1 MKRNYLLFISL
12 LFPFTFAVAQPPK
25 KIISKPK
32 TPIQQ
37 TPKKDLSY
45 LVPKLKLQPGSIL
58 YAPKKFYF
66 ANVVDSTRT
75 DSLGFALLPGDHKK
89 QKIETEGAKQAVI
102 LNYLNSITKTD
113 RNTYPVILVLKK
125 IEITEK
131 SIGQGSI
138 SSSINLRFGVYCK
151 TGEDTIFLDDIA
163 GGGNGEIYI
172 GFVRKYDSLLKN
184 NLQDLPDKIDWL
196 VDKASKIHPAFLR
209 TVHLSVT
216 IKDEPINEE
225 SDTIVINDRYFLN
238 WEDFRGKPISEKG
251 VYAATLIDF
260 DVEQQIKP
268 GQLECQVTIA
278 PVFIRK
284 TSWVGAKVRTPQFIQ
299 HEHYE
304 TLLVYLYALK
314 LKKEI
319 EKANYDVKT
328 YSATL
333 TSIYRVINDALIT
346 ELQKY
351 TYETENG
358 FNKKQ
363 QTAWENKIDDQ
374 IQELK
379 K

>member
-1 MKRNYLLFISL
+1 MKDY
-12 LFPFTFAVAQPPK
+12 
-25 KIISKPK
+25 
-32 TPIQQ
+32 
-37 TPKKDLSY
+37 
-45 LVPKLKLQPGSIL
+45 
-58 YAPKKFYF
+58 
-66 ANVVDSTRT
+66 
-75 DSLGFALLPGDHKK
+75 
-89 QKIETEGAKQAVI
+89 
-102 LNYLNSITKTD
+102 
-113 RNTYPVILVLKK
+113 
-125 IEITEK
+125 
-131 SIGQGSI
+131 
-138 SSSINLRFGVYCK
+138 
-151 TGEDTIFLDDIA
+151 
-163 GGGNGEIYI
+163 
-172 GFVRKYDSLLKN
+172 
-184 NLQDLPDKIDWL
+184 LQDLPNKIDWL

-209 TVHLSVT
+209 TIHLSVA

-225 SDTIVINDRYFLN
+225 SDTIVINDRYFPN
-238 WEDFRGKPISEKG
+238 WGDFRGKPISEKG

-260 DVEQQIKP
+260 DVDPQIKS

-284 TSWVGAKVRTPQFIQ
+284 TSWAGAKVRTAQFIQ

-304 TLLVYLYALK
+304 TLLVYVYALK

-351 TYETENG
+351 SYETENG
-358 FNKKQ
+358 SNKKQ